1 MSPSIPQPSIV
12 EDESDYDLNEDRKI
26 LANIR
31 KERAES
37 WQLDDAVN
45 HPNNR
50 ANYNIAIT
58 NMNHFGSNEADLQ
71 SLAQGG
77 GDPMDPDGTLSAM
90 FNKVGS
96 NKRNKSLEKM
106 ILTTT
111 SSIFQHMV

>member
-1 MSPSIPQPSIV
+1 LVDNTLLLLPESHLEHGHSNELDDLMSPSIPQPSIV

-37 WQLDDAVN
+37 WQLDDTVI

-58 NMNHFGSNEADLQ
+58 NMNHFGSNEADL
-71 SLAQGG
+71 
-77 GDPMDPDGTLSAM
+77 
-90 FNKVGS
+90 
-96 NKRNKSLEKM
+96 
-106 ILTTT
+106 
-111 SSIFQHMV
+111 